1 MTVTV
6 AELHGCFG
14 EKSPLFR
21 LDRTRDGLA
30 SYCEARWPVGRRK
43 SVAKEW
49 GLSAEEARSV
59 CEGSASQATLD
70 KVWRHPSGGWSVLL
84 PVMGAVIGQPIHQ
97 FFRAQNERAAKEA
110 TVALEHE
117 RLARAAYRR
126 LAGSSDDPGD
136 SGDRSAPTR
145 QAGNG
150 AGAMGAAQARRL
162 D

>member
-1 MTVTV
+1 MTVTYMEV
-6 AELHGCFG
+6 YGRFG

-49 GLSAEEARSV
+49 DLSADEARSV

-70 KVWRHPSGGWSVLL
+70 KVWRHTRGGWTVLL
-84 PVMGAVIGQPIHQ
+84 PVMGAVIGQPIHE
-97 FFRAQNERAAKEA
+97 FFRAQNERAAREA
-110 TVALEHE
+110 ASALEHE
-117 RLARAAYRR
+117 RLARTAYRA
-126 LAGSSDDPGD
+126 LASDAAGPGE
-136 SGDRSAPTR
+136 GRRSWK
-145 QAGNG
+145 G
-150 AGAMGAAQARRL
+150 AREVGASEARRVAG